1 MAYDNRVSETD
12 KKKIEAFKAEKKARS
27 ALDELL
33 LANARKSPEHIEDVT
48 GIPAEQAMERLAHL
62 LRTRDW
68 MSERME
74 ERLLIIELGNL
85 IEGVKARLENVSEQY
100 YSDTANVALRGY
112 EAIGKRMD
120 TRLAITE
127 MEMSEI
133 TRVQAEVYI
142 ETLNKLIQKTM
153 EYVAEVYP
161 EMDLELE
168 EAITTG
174 FQRNLQ
180 AAYDEIRTRIRD

>member
-1 MAYDNRVSETD
+1 MAYDNRTTPEQ
-12 KKKIEAFKAEKKARS
+12 KQALEAFQAEKKARS

-33 LANARKSPEHIEDVT
+33 IANARKSPAEIEAVT
-48 GIPAEQAMERLAHL
+48 GIPADQAIERLAHI

-85 IEGVKARLENVSEQY
+85 IEGVKKRLENVSEQY

-127 MEMSEI
+127 MEMGEI

-142 ETLNKLIQKTM
+142 ETLNELVKDTIQ
-153 EYVAEVYP
+153 YISEVYP

-168 EAITTG
+168 EAITAG

-180 AAYDEIRTRIRD
+180 TAYSKIRERIRD

>member
-1 MAYDNRVSETD
+1 MAYDNRISPDD
-12 KKKIEAFKAEKKARS
+12 KKKLELYQQEKRQRS

-33 LANARKSPEHIEDVT
+33 LANARKSPDEIELAT
-48 GIPAEQAMERLAHL
+48 GVPAAQAVERLTFL
-62 LRTRDW
+62 LRARDW
-68 MSERME
+68 MSERAE

-85 IEGVKARLENVSEQY
+85 IEGVKKRLENVSEQY

-142 ETLNKLIQKTM
+142 ETLNELVQETIQ
-153 EYVAEVYP
+153 YISEVYP

-168 EAITTG
+168 RTIISG

-180 AAYDEIRTRIRD
+180 TAYDKIRSRIRD

>member
-1 MAYDNRVSETD
+1 MAYDNRISPED
-12 KKKIEAFKAEKKARS
+12 KKKLELYQAEKRARNG
-27 ALDELL
+27 LDELL
-33 LANARKSPEHIEDVT
+33 IANARKSPEEIEMVT
-48 GIPAEQAMERLAHL
+48 GIPAEQAMERLGFI

-85 IEGVKARLENVSEQY
+85 IDGVKKRLENVSEQY

-142 ETLNKLIQKTM
+142 ETLNELVQQTVQYIS
-153 EYVAEVYP
+153 EVYP

-168 EAITTG
+168 QTIISG
-174 FQRNLQ
+174 FQRNL
-180 AAYDEIRTRIRD
+180 ASAYQKIRDRIRD

>member
-1 MAYDNRVSETD
+1 MAYDNRTSPEQ
-12 KKKIEAFKAEKKARS
+12 KQALEAFQAEKKARS

-33 LANARKSPEHIEDVT
+33 IANARKSPAEIEAVT
-48 GIPAEQAMERLAHL
+48 GIPADQAIERLAHI

-85 IEGVKARLENVSEQY
+85 IEGVKKRLENVSEQY

-142 ETLNKLIQKTM
+142 ETLNELVKETI
-153 EYVAEVYP
+153 EYIAEVYP

-168 EAITTG
+168 EAITAG

-180 AAYDEIRTRIRD
+180 AAYTKIRERIRD

>member
-1 MAYDNRVSETD
+1 MAYDNRISVDD
-12 KKKIEAFKAEKKARS
+12 KKKLEAFKAEKKARS

-33 LANARKSPEHIEDVT
+33 IANARKSPDEIESIT
-48 GIPAEQAMERLAHL
+48 GIPAEQAIERLAFI

-85 IEGVKARLENVSEQY
+85 IEGVKKRLENVSEQY

-142 ETLNKLIQKTM
+142 ETLNELVKETIQ
-153 EYVAEVYP
+153 YVSEVYP

-168 EAITTG
+168 EAITAG

-180 AAYDEIRTRIRD
+180 AAYTKIRERIRD

>member
-1 MAYDNRVSETD
+1 MASDNRVSIAE
-12 KKKIEAFKAEKKARS
+12 KNKLEAFKAERRERS

-33 LANARKSPEHIEDVT
+33 IANARKSPEKIEAAT
-48 GIPAEQAMERLAHL
+48 GIPAEQAMERLAHI
-62 LRTRDW
+62 LRARDW

-74 ERLLIIELGNL
+74 ERLLIIELGEL
-85 IEGVKARLENVSEQY
+85 IDNVKARLENVSEQY

-127 MEMSEI
+127 MEMSQI

-142 ETLNKLIQKTM
+142 ETLNELIQQTIQ
-153 EYVAEVYP
+153 YISEVYP
-161 EMDLELE
+161 DMDLALE
-168 EAITTG
+168 ETITAG

-180 AAYDEIRTRIRD
+180 AAYDKIRERIKD

>member
-1 MAYDNRVSETD
+1 MAYDNRISVDD
-12 KKKIEAFKAEKKARS
+12 KKKLEAFQAEKKARS

-33 LANARKSPEHIEDVT
+33 IANARKSPDEIEAIT
-48 GIPAEQAMERLAHL
+48 GIPAEQAIERLAFI

-85 IEGVKARLENVSEQY
+85 IEGVKKRLEDVSEQY

-142 ETLNKLIQKTM
+142 ETLNELVQETIQ
-153 EYVAEVYP
+153 YVSEVYP
-161 EMDLELE
+161 DMPLELE
-168 EAITTG
+168 EAVTAG

-180 AAYDEIRTRIRD
+180 TAYDKIRTRIRD